1 MFRPTPFKTTF
12 AVGAFAL
19 LLAGCQT
26 TPKQTVLDL
35 DTTDPLWPTE
45 ACVKARKTVYGY
57 DDRET
62 VRAAAGVAGTVA
74 GGPIAG
80 ATAGLALNAL
90 LDGKRGELNEEV
102 KAACITKKGRRNA
115 TMAQTPPPLDMPPAP
130 PPPPSLGEPV
140 ATPSQTAIAEPAP
153 LPVPDATQTATPAS
167 TTEPQP

>member
-90 LDGKRGELNEEV
+90 QDGKRGELNEEV
-102 KAACITKKGRRNA
+102 KAACVSKPGARRA
-115 TMAQTPPPLDMPPAP
+115 VTAETAP
-130 PPPPSLGEPV
+130 PPPRPSLGEPV